1 MFVLLWFHYKKKKKK
16 RFSFIIKNHL
26 DQNDLNEF
34 LQCLRPRCRRGPSEF
49 DTSWFRSWLPDGAP
63 PSATPEP
70 IKNHSTSQS
79 RSFPGSLSSSILTS
93 FHFHTALPRCLALI
107 VLFFFTQSSKSN
119 SVLTLL
125 WLRLVLQVYIWRAR
139 FTPLTMSEA
148 CRTWGPPD
156 PDSQKKKTTTKKM
169 LLFSAFDVF
178 FGCFCCFF
186 SLQRFRPPFSVSLR
200 VFCLFCEGG
209 LMKDFDI
216 LVFYLDFSALLST
229 NL

>member
-1 MFVLLWFHYKKKKKK
+1 MFVLMISLKKNKKQ

-63 PSATPEP
+63 PSARPEP

-107 VLFFFTQSSKSN
+107 VLFFFHS
-119 SVLTLL
+119 
-125 WLRLVLQVYIWRAR
+125 VLQVKPSSHFAPAPTGFAGLY
-139 FTPLTMSEA
+139 LE
-148 CRTWGPPD
+148 GPVY
-156 PDSQKKKTTTKKM
+156 T
-169 LLFSAFDVF
+169 FNDV
-178 FGCFCCFF
+178 
-186 SLQRFRPPFSVSLR
+186 
-200 VFCLFCEGG
+200 
-209 LMKDFDI
+209 
-216 LVFYLDFSALLST
+216 
-229 NL
+229 